1 MTTKSKIITTIL
13 FIASI
18 IGTGAITVVQNDN
31 IESKNSAYT
40 GQENKKIS
48 NFSELVGLELKLE
61 TETKEIEI
69 PFSTETVEDNTVA
82 KGTSYIKSEGQNGTR
97 TETYE
102 VLYINGEEKGRKRI
116 LSKTTK
122 EPIKRVVVEGT
133 YVKPKTSAS
142 NCPNGTYK
150 NSAGNTVCRPAS
162 TNTGGAT
169 AICRDGTY
177 SYSQSRRG
185 TCSHHGGVKKW
196 L

>member
-1 MTTKSKIITTIL
+1 MTTKSKIITIIL

-18 IGTGAITVVQNDN
+18 IGTGAITIVQSDS
-31 IESKNSAYT
+31 IESKNSAHT
-40 GQENKKIS
+40 EQENKKIS
-48 NFSELVGLELKLE
+48 NFSELVGLDIKSK

-82 KGTSYIKSEGQNGTR
+82 KGTSYVKSEGQNGVK

-102 VLYINGEEKGRKRI
+102 VLYINGEEKWQKRI

-122 EPIKRVVVEGT
+122 EPVKRVVVEGT
-133 YVKPKTSAS
+133 YVKPKTPAS

-150 NSAGNTVCRPAS
+150 NSAGNTVCRPGP

-177 SYSQSRRG
+177 SYSKSRRG